1 MNLSEIFALNVKK
14 RLDAVNLTKT
24 QLSELTSV
32 SRNTINA
39 VTSGEAKMIRF
50 TTIEEI
56 AKALKC
62 KPQQLLD
69 EETDWA
75 IYKWAENYQRGL
87 KHE

>member
-1 MNLSEIFALNVKK
+1 
-14 RLDAVNLTKT
+14 
-24 QLSELTSV
+24 
-32 SRNTINA
+32 
-39 VTSGEAKMIRF
+39 MIRF
-50 TTIEEI
+50 ETIEEI
-56 AKALKC
+56 ARALKC

>member
-1 MNLSEIFALNVKK
+1 MKLSETFALNVKK
-14 RLDAVNLTKT
+14 RLDAINLTKKDLA
-24 QLSELTSV
+24 QLTSV

-39 VTSGEAKMIRF
+39 VTSGKAKMIRF
-50 TTIEEI
+50 ETIEEI
-56 AKALKC
+56 ARALRC

>member
-1 MNLSEIFALNVKK
+1 MNLSEIFAVNIKT
-14 RLDAVNLTKT
+14 RLTAVNLSKKDLAAKT
-24 QLSELTSV
+24 AV

-39 VTSGEAKMIRF
+39 VTSGKAKMIRF
-50 TTIEEI
+50 ETIEEI
-56 AKALKC
+56 ARALRC

-69 EETDWA
+69 EETDWT